1 MSARPLPRPQ
11 GDTLNGNSYTSGR
24 GLFAWLGRAVVAH
37 PWRVIAL
44 WVIAAAAVILT
55 SPGLPTTSNESSFLP
70 KNYESIRAM
79 DLQDHAFPQTGN
91 VTSAAAIIVF
101 SRGDGGQLTAAD
113 DAKVATITKAL
124 DAKHIAGIVS
134 ITAGAESANHLV
146 RSAMVAMPNS
156 VVNGS
161 GSASD
166 NAVKALRAD
175 IKPMVSGTDL
185 AEGVTG

>member
-1 MSARPLPRPQ
+1 MRAIPGNTLIRTPWEKVGLSLPFSKGQ
-11 GDTLNGNSYTSGR
+11 GGGR
-24 GLFAWLGRAVVAH
+24 RR
-37 PWRVIAL
+37 RV
-44 WVIAAAAVILT
+44 
-55 SPGLPTTSNESSFLP
+55 E
-70 KNYESIRAM
+70 
-79 DLQDHAFPQTGN
+79 
-91 VTSAAAIIVF
+91 
-101 SRGDGGQLTAAD
+101 AAD
-113 DAKVATITKAL
+113 DAKVATITKDL